1 MKDAKRAGFPLR
13 AVFALRRRAALGRPF
28 GAEGPGGTM
37 GYMRWTD
44 LPADGGPDGA
54 GPSGLRR
61 SEWEQLRQR
70 LERLP
75 AGHPSSP
82 DGETGE
88 DDAWDDESR
97 LEHEAQEGWERAS
110 EPPSGAGPEVAARPG
125 SKDRHARRG
134 GNDDAPTRRGGPDG
148 QQSHEGPEAG
158 AADPAPSEPYR
169 PWFAP
174 GESAEPWFASGSQA
188 GLIPPIRD
196 RG

>member
-1 MKDAKRAGFPLR
+1 
-13 AVFALRRRAALGRPF
+13 
-28 GAEGPGGTM
+28 M

-44 LPADGGPDGA
+44 LPADRGPDEA

-61 SEWEQLRQR
+61 SEWQQLRQR

-82 DGETGE
+82 GGETG
-88 DDAWDDESR
+88 DGGAWDESR
-97 LEHEAQEGWERAS
+97 LEHEAQEGWERAGGEVT

-125 SKDRHARRG
+125 SKERHARRG
-134 GNDDAPTRRGGPDG
+134 VNDDTPTRRGGHVG
-148 QQSHEGPEAG
+148 QPSHEGPDAG
-158 AADPAPSEPYR
+158 AASPASSEPYR
-169 PWFAP
+169 PWFAS